1 MVSSTPPANEPVAPA
16 QLAWM
21 SALAVVHADRRPV
34 GPGTRLGDG
43 DGDVAQ
49 LERTMANA
57 RVLILRIAES

>member
-1 MVSSTPPANEPVAPA
+1 
-16 QLAWM
+16 M